1 MKTTIHRVYILH
13 VIAAFLLIASCL
25 SGCGSSP
32 KSFPEIGLA
41 PTSAP
46 QVTVT
51 PSPTMIP
58 APSLVPTQSPMPT
71 PTPTLAPTP
80 EPTLDPAR
88 FINISTS
95 KSIKVTKEPGGETV
109 NAGGSAIFT
118 AKADGSETK
127 EWRFVAPDYKREVV
141 WNDPA
146 IFQEFPGLTC
156 TGGDG
161 TVLELSGI
169 PTSLNGWYAVCLF
182 TDENGGMKASEG
194 AKITVAG
201 APAVTP
207 TPVPMPTPTPVPT
220 QTPIAGTTPAPTP
233 IPTPVPT
240 QAPTNSPS
248 PAHSHNY
255 TSSVTQPTCTASGYT
270 TYTCTSCGNSYTDN
284 SVPALGHNYTEQV
297 VPPTC
302 EQGGYTVHT
311 CSRCGA
317 SYRDNETAALGHDWE
332 EHTSKQVIGQA
343 AHEMCADCGMDLTA
357 NGITGSAIADHVEA
371 HLLSD
376 DNSTGRTYTAYVD
389 IYDTVTTYTC
399 RRCGAIR

>member
-317 SYRDNETAALGHDWE
+317 SYTDNETAALGHAWE
-332 EHTSKQVIGQA
+332 EHTSSQVVGYETHNI
-343 AHEMCADCGMDLTA
+343 CKDCGADLHGLSQDDVW
-357 NGITGSAIADHVEA
+357 NHVFA
-371 HLLSD
+371 HLDADENALGGYYS
-376 DNSTGRTYTAYVD
+376 STVE
-389 IYDTVTTYTC
+389 IYDTVTSYTC
-399 RRCGAIR
+399 SRCGETQ